1 MSDAA
6 LVMDQ
11 RIVWD
16 ATNKHEVEEAK
27 QTILKYKRLG
37 YKIILADGRPF
48 EKFRPTLE
56 QVVVKAERV
65 FKQVM
70 KILTDKGDERLT
82 WDRDNGLEAMEA
94 KKKFEEFIG
103 KGYKAY
109 SVDTVGKK
117 QRRIEEFDVDAEEIL
132 MVPPTVKG

>member
-1 MSDAA
+1 MSDT

-11 RIVWD
+11 RIIWD
-16 ATNKHEVEEAK
+16 SANKHEVEEAK
-27 QTILKYKRLG
+27 QTILRYKRLG
-37 YKIILADGRPF
+37 YKIVLADGQPF

-65 FKQVM
+65 LKQVL

-103 KGYKAY
+103 KNYKAY
-109 SVDTVGKK
+109 SVDATGKK